1 MTQFLPDGYIL
12 SDKYQILSRLGQGG
26 FAVTYRAM
34 HLILQEEVCIKE
46 SFVAEFH
53 YRDGQNAVQL
63 KDQRHSS
70 DTAEINRN
78 VVAEAQALSM
88 LRHKGVVGVRDVF
101 DQNNTSYIVLDFI
114 EGETLKELVERLK
127 KVGSELSGDQL
138 RHIFLHL
145 AEAMQFVHNH
155 GMLHQDISPD
165 NVMVKGNFDP
175 VLIDFGAVARVE
187 IKASTQS
194 RLAFFKDGYSPP
206 ELYSREVQP
215 TKASDVYSLAA
226 TMVFAITG
234 NKPPDAI
241 SRESKEDPS
250 ISALLPEWVIF
261 TLWDAPL
268 ENAMLLDPERRI
280 SELRPMINAFL
291 RPVIVPPPP
300 PPPPKW
306 KKVVMRSLTV
316 IPIII
321 GLVAWNWRH
330 HQPKTHRKTAEHLFM
345 TIPSF
350 PESLVASDV
359 KYWPTSSGEY
369 TRSAAQQDARMWSGT
384 DHLAFERMAL
394 DTAGGFSYT
403 RTTLVDLN
411 GQLDTV
417 RLTGWIHFAFASG
430 KVNGW
435 LEDPIPSTTSTP

>member
-1 MTQFLPDGYIL
+1 MSQFLPDGYIL
-12 SDKYQILSRLGQGG
+12 AGKYQILSRLGQGG

-34 HLILQEEVCIKE
+34 HLILKEEVCIKE
-46 SFVAEFH
+46 SFVTEFQ
-53 YRDGQNAVQL
+53 YRDDDDAVQL
-63 KDQRHSS
+63 KDLRYV
-70 DTAEINRN
+70 DDVAEINRN
-78 VVAEAQALSM
+78 VVAESQALST
-88 LRHKGVVGVRDVF
+88 LRHNGVVGVRELF
-101 DQNNTSYIVLDFI
+101 DENNTSYIVLDFV
-114 EGETLKELVERLK
+114 EGETLKQLIERLK
-127 KVGSELSGDQL
+127 KEGGELGGDQL

-145 AEAMQFVHNH
+145 AEAMQFVHEN

-165 NVMVKGNFDP
+165 NVMVTQNFDP
-175 VLIDFGAVARVE
+175 VLIDFGSVARLE
-187 IKASTQS
+187 IKTSTQS

-241 SRESKEDPS
+241 SRESKDNS
-250 ISALLPEWVIF
+250 SVSALLPEWVIG

-268 ENAMLLDPERRI
+268 ENAMLLDPGRRI

-291 RPVIVPPPP
+291 RPIIVPPPEP
-300 PPPPKW
+300 PPPRW
-306 KKVVMRSLTV
+306 KNVVMWSLAL

-330 HQPKTHRKTAEHLFM
+330 QQATTHRTTAAHLFM

-350 PESLVASDV
+350 PESLVSSQV
-359 KYWPTSSGEY
+359 TCWPTSSAEY
-369 TRSAAQQDARMWSGT
+369 TRSAAQQDASLWSGM
-384 DHLAFERMAL
+384 DHVKLERMMA
-394 DTAGGFSYT
+394 DTAGGFSYV
-403 RTTLVDLN
+403 RTAMVDRN
-411 GQLDTV
+411 GQADTL
-417 RLTGWIHFAFASG
+417 RLTGWIHFDLGSG

-435 LEDPIPSTTSTP
+435 LEDPVLSTTTKP

>member
-1 MTQFLPDGYIL
+1 MSQFLPDGYL
-12 SDKYQILSRLGQGG
+12 LAGKYQILSRLGQGG
-26 FAVTYRAM
+26 FAVTYRAK
-34 HLILQEEVCIKE
+34 HLILDEEVCIKE
-46 SFVAEFH
+46 SFVAEFQ
-53 YRDGQNAVQL
+53 YRDVDEAVQL
-63 KDQRHSS
+63 KDARYAP
-70 DTAEINRN
+70 DIAEINRN

-88 LRHKGVVGVRDVF
+88 LRHRGVVGVRDVF

-114 EGETLKELVERLK
+114 EGETLKQLVERLK
-127 KVGSELSGDQL
+127 KGGGELGGDQL

-145 AEAMQFVHNH
+145 AEAMQFVHEN
-155 GMLHQDISPD
+155 GMLHRDISPD
-165 NVMVKGNFDP
+165 NVMVTQKFDP
-175 VLIDFGAVARVE
+175 VLIDFGSVARLE

-206 ELYSREVQP
+206 ELYSRDVQP

-241 SRESKEDPS
+241 SRQSKADPS
-250 ISALLPEWVIF
+250 ISPLLPEWVIG

-268 ENAMLLDPERRI
+268 ENAMLLDPDRRI

-291 RPVIVPPPP
+291 RPIIVPPPP
-300 PPPPKW
+300 PPPPRWKTMVKW
-306 KKVVMRSLTV
+306 SLAL

-330 HQPKTHRKTAEHLFM
+330 QQATTHRTTADRLFM

-350 PESLVASDV
+350 PESLVSSQLTC
-359 KYWPTSSGEY
+359 WPTSSAEY
-369 TRSAAQQDARMWSGT
+369 TRSAAQQDASFWSGM
-384 DHLAFERMAL
+384 DHVALERLEA
-394 DTAGGFSYT
+394 DTAGGFSYA
-403 RTTLVDLN
+403 RTSKVDRN
-411 GQLDTV
+411 GQSDTL
-417 RLTGWIHFAFASG
+417 RLTGWIHFALGSG

-435 LEDPIPSTTSTP
+435 LEDPIP